1 MNPDLKSVLEAI
13 LDTNGTEQPACRP
26 CQDVLYAYIG
36 TELDGED
43 PTPIFP
49 AVRPRLNECDVCR
62 QEYEE
67 LKALLLMER
76 RGEFAQPPVEP
87 AFDFSFLEAAPRR
100 PSIWQTIESAGQQVT
115 RLFTELRVLIGREQV
130 SFAQLPGSLSLAWAA
145 VPAFRE
151 KGARPETQTLPLPA
165 PEHDISLSLTVGP
178 VSGDET
184 AFSVQV
190 TQTSSGQPLS
200 RARVT
205 VRDEQRRLLISDLT
219 REDGRVT
226 FPHIGSG
233 SYLVEVKHQG
243 RVWELPMTFTLEEES
258 ARDP

>member
-13 LDTNGTEQPACRP
+13 LDTDGAEQPTCRR
-26 CQDVLYAYIG
+26 CQDVLYVYIG

-43 PTPIFP
+43 PAAIFP
-49 AVRPRLNECDVCR
+49 AARLHLGECDACQ

-100 PSIWQTIESAGQQVT
+100 PSIWETVESAGQEIT
-115 RLFTELRVLIGREQV
+115 RLFTEVRVLISRERA
-130 SFAQLPGSLSLAWAA
+130 SFAQLPGSLSPAWAA
-145 VPAFRE
+145 APALRE
-151 KGARPETQTLPLPA
+151 KAARPETQTLPLPA

-190 TQTSSGQPLS
+190 TQISSGQPLS

-205 VRDEQRRLLISDLT
+205 VRDEQRRLLISELT
-219 REDGRVT
+219 HADGRVT

-233 SYLVEVKHQG
+233 SYLVEVKHQSK
-243 RVWELPMTFTLEEES
+243 VWELPMTFTLADS
-258 ARDP
+258 